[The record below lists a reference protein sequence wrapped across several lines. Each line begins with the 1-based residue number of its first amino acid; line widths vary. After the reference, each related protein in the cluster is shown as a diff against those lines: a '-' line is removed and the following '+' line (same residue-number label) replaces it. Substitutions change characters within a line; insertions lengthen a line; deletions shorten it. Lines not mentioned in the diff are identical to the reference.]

1 MAQFFRSK
9 SVIIKL
15 INMKR
20 VILSV
25 VVFIISQTLLGQE
38 TAKSDSNFGI
48 KGGLNYSTVT
58 KGDFDEGPDPRTSFY
73 VGFFG
78 EIPLVEN
85 VFSIQPEFIYS
96 RQGFENNFTILGTN
110 YKTTYKIDYI
120 NVPILAK
127 IYLGKTFAIEAG
139 PQFGLKINENVES
152 DDSSSDRN
160 DVNSFDTA
168 IAGGISLNFESMF
181 ISGRYTYSLNE
192 VVKDSNA
199 KNSVFQV
206 GIGFKF

>member
-1 MAQFFRSK
+1 
-9 SVIIKL
+9 
-15 INMKR
+15 MKK

-38 TAKSDSNFGI
+38 TTTKSESNFGI

-58 KGDFDEGPDPRTSFY
+58 QGDFDEGPDPRTSFHI
-73 VGFFG
+73 GFFG

-96 RQGFENNFTILGTN
+96 RQGFENNFTLLGTN

-120 NVPILAK
+120 NMPILAK
-127 IYLGKTFAIEAG
+127 IYLGKTLALEAG
-139 PQFGLKINENVES
+139 PQFGLKINENIES
-152 DDSSSDRN
+152 DNSSTETN
-160 DVNSFDTA
+160 DVNAFDTA
-168 IAGGISLNFESMF
+168 LAGGISLNFDSVF

-199 KNSVFQV
+199 KNSVFQM

>member
-1 MAQFFRSK
+1 
-9 SVIIKL
+9 
-15 INMKR
+15 MKKA
-20 VILSV
+20 ILSV
-25 VVFIISQTLLGQE
+25 LFLIVTQSLLSQE
-38 TAKSDSNFGI
+38 NSNNDGSFGI

-58 KGDFDEGPDPRTSFY
+58 KGDFDEGLDPRTSFY
-73 VGFFG
+73 LGFFG

-96 RQGFENNFTILGTN
+96 RQGFENNFSLLGNN

-120 NVPILAK
+120 NMPILAK
-127 IYLGKTFAIEAG
+127 IYLGDVFAIEAG
-139 PQFGLKINENVES
+139 PQFGLKINENIES
-152 DDSSSDRN
+152 DNSTTETN

-168 IAGGISLNFESMF
+168 LAGGISLNFDNIF

-206 GIGFKF
+206 GLGFKF

>member
-1 MAQFFRSK
+1 
-9 SVIIKL
+9 
-15 INMKR
+15 MKK

-25 VVFIISQTLLGQE
+25 VVFILSQTLLGQE
-38 TAKSDSNFGI
+38 TNTKSGGNFGI

-58 KGDFDEGPDPRTSFY
+58 QGDFDEGPDPRTSFNI
-73 VGFFG
+73 GFFG
-78 EIPLVEN
+78 EIPLIEN

-96 RQGFENNFTILGTN
+96 RQGFENNYTILGSN

-120 NVPILAK
+120 NMPILAK

-139 PQFGLKINENVES
+139 PQFGLKINENIET
-152 DDSSSDRN
+152 DDTSTDRN

-168 IAGGISLNFESMF
+168 LAAGISLNFDDMF
-181 ISGRYTYSLNE
+181 VSGRYTYSLNE

>member
-1 MAQFFRSK
+1 
-9 SVIIKL
+9 
-15 INMKR
+15 MKK

-25 VVFIISQTLLGQE
+25 LFLIVTQSLLSQENSKNDG
-38 TAKSDSNFGI
+38 SFGI

-58 KGDFDEGPDPRTSFY
+58 KGDFDEGLDPRTSFY
-73 VGFFG
+73 LGFFG

-96 RQGFENNFTILGTN
+96 RQGFENNFSLLGNN

-120 NVPILAK
+120 NMPILAK
-127 IYLGKTFAIEAG
+127 IYLGDVFAIEAG
-139 PQFGLKINENVES
+139 PQFGLKINENIES
-152 DDSSSDRN
+152 DNSTTETN

-168 IAGGISLNFESMF
+168 LAGGISLNFDDIF

-199 KNSVFQV
+199 KNSVFQI
-206 GIGFKF
+206 GLGFKF